1 MIEISSSWQGLC
13 VAKGKRSSSLPITLL
28 LLPTC
33 LEKAGGSQTREGA
46 GSDTDSEVSDVE
58 EQGYCDDSRSDP
70 ELRMRLKQVG
80 KHKMEDL
87 YKNTDAVSIL
97 KHFIHVSS

>member
-1 MIEISSSWQGLC
+1 M
-13 VAKGKRSSSLPITLL
+13 
-28 LLPTC
+28 C
-33 LEKAGGSQTREGA
+33 LEERPDASPILGITGNA
-46 GSDTDSEVSDVE
+46 ADSEVSDVE

-97 KHFIHVSS
+97 RHFIHVSSW